1 MALVRRVNSLESTL
15 TTKNGL
21 NPFRMN
27 TYAKPPGGGGISM
40 QADLPMPLAL
50 SRQRET
56 KTGPARRVAVS
67 PQAPAVRFD
76 DRSANR
82 EPHTGPLRFRRKK
95 CFENLICLLRRQT
108 HSCIPDRHY
117 NFFGFCFLRL
127 YQQLSLPIHILHRF
141 DAIEHQVHKYLLQ
154 QHAISRHLRKTRG

>member
-1 MALVRRVNSLESTL
+1 MAPGRPVNSLESTL

-27 TYAKPPGGGGISM
+27 TYAKPPGGGGMSM
-40 QADLPMPLAL
+40 QTDLPMPLAL

-67 PQAPAVRFD
+67 PQAPAMRLNN
-76 DRSANR
+76 RSANR

-95 CFENLICLLRRQT
+95 CLENLIRLLRRQA
-108 HSCIPDRHY
+108 HSRVADRHY
-117 NFFGFCFLRL
+117 NFFVFCFLRL
-127 YQQLSLPIHILHRF
+127 NQQLSLPIHIFHRL
-141 DAIEHQVHKYLLQ
+141 DAIDHQVHKNLLQ
-154 QHAISRHLRKTRG
+154 QHAISHHLRKTGG

>member
-1 MALVRRVNSLESTL
+1 MAPGRPVNSLESTL

-21 NPFRMN
+21 TPFRMN
-27 TYAKPPGGGGISM
+27 TYAKPTGGGGISM
-40 QADLPMPLAL
+40 QTDLPVPLVL
-50 SRQRET
+50 SRQRKT

-67 PQAPAVRFD
+67 PQAPAMRFNN
-76 DRSANR
+76 RSANR

-95 CFENLICLLRRQT
+95 CFENLIRLLRRQA
-108 HSCIPDRHY
+108 HSCIANRQY
-117 NFFGFCFLRL
+117 NFFVFCFLRL

-154 QHAISRHLRKTRG
+154 QHAISRHLRKTGG